1 MSWALRFL
9 GVGGSQAV
17 ELGSASAV
25 IERDYK
31 PVLMIDCGQEALT
44 AFMAQY
50 GETPGALFITHVHMD
65 HVAGLERL
73 FYKIYFDPERRG
85 KVKLYVPATVV
96 PHLQSRLADYP
107 GVVAE
112 GNANWW
118 DAFQLIPVSRGFWH
132 DGLWFDVFPVRHH
145 LPDTAFAVRL
155 PGSVVW
161 SGDTRPIP
169 EMLARFADA
178 DELIAHDCTLV
189 GNPSHSGIDDLEREY
204 SAQLLARCVLYH
216 YGSAQDGQAMRARSH
231 RVAAAGDV
239 FPLADPAA
247 SLAGP

>member
-1 MSWALRFL
+1 MSWDLRFL

-25 IERDYK
+25 IERDGQ
-31 PVLMIDCGQEALT
+31 PLLMIDCGQEALT
-44 AFMAQY
+44 AFMARY
-50 GETPGALFITHVHMD
+50 GHAPMALFITHVHMD

-96 PHLQSRLADYP
+96 PHLQARLADYP
-107 GVVAE
+107 GIIAE
-112 GNANWW
+112 GDANWW
-118 DAFQLIPVSRGFWH
+118 DAFQLVPVSRGFWH
-132 DGLWFDVFPVRHH
+132 QGFWFDVFPVRHH
-145 LPDTAFAVRL
+145 LPDTAFGLRL
-155 PGSVVW
+155 QGSLVW

-178 DELIAHDCTLV
+178 GELIAHDCALH

-204 SAQLLARCVLYH
+204 PAPLLARCVLYH
-216 YGSAQDGQAMRARSH
+216 YGSAREAEAMRARSH
-231 RVAAAGDV
+231 RVANAGDA
-239 FPLADPAA
+239 FPLANP
-247 SLAGP
+247 SGLRVEP